1 MFRCPPG
8 GRAGS
13 GPFGTGIYADHS
25 SVCIAAVH
33 AGVITFAS
41 GGTVTIEI
49 RAGQD
54 FYAGSPGQGGV
65 TSSAAGSWP
74 GSFTFI
80 R

>member
-1 MFRCPPG
+1 
-8 GRAGS
+8 
-13 GPFGTGIYADHS
+13 
-25 SVCIAAVH
+25 VH

-54 FYAGSPGQGGV
+54 FYAGSPGEGGV
-65 TSSAAGSWP
+65 TSSAAGGWP
-74 GSFTFI
+74 GSFTFV